1 MKKQLSLVFLLTV
14 LSEPAHALPAK
25 NLCST
30 QEQVILSCTLKKTE
44 RILSLC
50 GSKNLSTNKG
60 YLQYRFGKR
69 SHIELAFPINRQGS
83 QKAFTYARYTRPLV
97 TYLQVRFVNLD
108 YTYEIFAQS
117 DATPGASF
125 ASTGIAVTPDSKKA
139 TRTFECSQP
148 ITGSLTKLE
157 GIVPQ
162 VDFLE
167 STPSP
172 K

>member
-1 MKKQLSLVFLLTV
+1 MKKQLFFFFFILNSFQAP
-14 LSEPAHALPAK
+14 SDALPSK
-25 NLCST
+25 NLCSD
-30 QEQVILSCTLKKTE
+30 QEQVLFSCTLEKRE

-50 GSKNLSTNKG
+50 GSRRLSADTG

-69 SHIELAFPINRQGS
+69 NRIELAFPINRQGS
-83 QKAFTYARYTRPLV
+83 QKAFTYARYTRPSV

-108 YTYEIFAQS
+108 YTYEIFSQS
-117 DATPGASF
+117 DATSGVGF
-125 ASTGIAVTPDSKKA
+125 ASTGVAITPDSKKA
-139 TRTFECSQP
+139 KLNFECKKP

-167 STPSP
+167 SAP
-172 K
+172 

>member
-1 MKKQLSLVFLLTV
+1 MKKYISLVFLLTV
-14 LSEPAHALPAK
+14 FSEPAHALPAK

-30 QEQVILSCTLKKTE
+30 QEQVILSCTLKKNE

-50 GSKNLSTNKG
+50 ASKNLGANKG

-69 SHIELAFPINRQGS
+69 SRIELVFPVNRQGS

-108 YTYEIFAQS
+108 YTYEIFSQS

-139 TRTFECSQP
+139 TRTFECTQP
-148 ITGSLTKLE
+148 ISGSLSKLE
-157 GIVPQ
+157 GTVPQ
-162 VDFLE
+162 VDFLDNA
-167 STPSP
+167 P
-172 K
+172 